1 MAASLDGWEE
11 MGKQEKQ
18 RTRRDQDSGGQ
29 AVKRDALLHP
39 EPCDQQAD
47 EATCF
52 AQRADDGDGRVTQ
65 RATRRSATAAPARS
79 RRASR
84 ARIFSTA
91 PACVGAG

>member
-1 MAASLDGWEE
+1 

-47 EATCF
+47 EDTCF

-65 RATRRSATAAPARS
+65 RDKRRSETDDRERS
-79 RRASR
+79 RRDSR
-84 ARIFSTA
+84 AQIFSHA
-91 PACVGAG
+91 RECGGAG